1 MIPFFSYRSRACR
14 CPNDEGGGGGTSYR
28 TGTYYGFAADLG
40 QLRLR
45 YNRQAIFIDLD
56 RGGGEEETINNDN
69 SNNNNNNHHLKVYN
83 SSSSSSSSQEEE
95 DQQQQTGPQPSS
107 SASEADDQAAAAVI
121 DPSSSSSSSP
131 PPLSKHTITI
141 AWSQLRKLK
150 RRSAE
155 TVEFCFDRTNL
166 PPALASLVSSQLK
179 QQQQFTSS
187 KTKAKRKAKAK
198 EEEGDSR

>member
-14 CPNDEGGGGGTSYR
+14 CPNDEGGGGTSYR

-56 RGGGEEETINNDN
+56 RGAEGGEEETINN
-69 SNNNNNNHHLKVYN
+69 NNNHHHLKVN
-83 SSSSSSSSQEEE
+83 NFNTNSSSSSSQEEE
-95 DQQQQTGPQPSS
+95 EQQQQNGPQPSS
-107 SASEADDQAAAAVI
+107 STSEAADQAAAAVI
-121 DPSSSSSSSP
+121 DPSSSSSSP

-155 TVEFCFDRTNL
+155 TVEFCFDRANL

-179 QQQQFTSS
+179 QQQQLTSS

>member
-14 CPNDEGGGGGTSYR
+14 CPNDEGGGGTSYR

-56 RGGGEEETINNDN
+56 RGGGGGEEETINN
-69 SNNNNNNHHLKVYN
+69 NNNHHHLKVN
-83 SSSSSSSSQEEE
+83 NFNTNSSSSSSSQEEE
-95 DQQQQTGPQPSS
+95 QQNGPQPSS
-107 SASEADDQAAAAVI
+107 STSEAADQAAAAVI
-121 DPSSSSSSSP
+121 DPPSSSP
-131 PPLSKHTITI
+131 PLSRHTITI

-179 QQQQFTSS
+179 QQQQLTSS
-187 KTKAKRKAKAK
+187 KTKAKERPKLKKKK
-198 EEEGDSR
+198 EIPGKFSSSKS

>member
-45 YNRQAIFIDLD
+45 YNRLAIFIDLD
-56 RGGGEEETINNDN
+56 RGAEGGEEETI
-69 SNNNNNNHHLKVYN
+69 NNNNNHHLKVN
-83 SSSSSSSSQEEE
+83 NFNNNSSSSSSSQEEE
-95 DQQQQTGPQPSS
+95 DQQQQNGPQPSS
-107 SASEADDQAAAAVI
+107 STSEAADQAAAAVI
-121 DPSSSSSSSP
+121 DPSSSS
-131 PPLSKHTITI
+131 PPLSRHTITI

-179 QQQQFTSS
+179 QQQQLTSS
-187 KTKAKRKAKAK
+187 KTKTKRKAKAK
-198 EEEGDSR
+198 EGEGDFR

>member
-56 RGGGEEETINNDN
+56 RGGGEETINNDN
-69 SNNNNNNHHLKVYN
+69 SNNNNNHHLKVYN
-83 SSSSSSSSQEEE
+83 SSSSSSSQAEE
-95 DQQQQTGPQPSS
+95 DQQQQNGPQPSS
-107 SASEADDQAAAAVI
+107 STSEAADQAAAVI
-121 DPSSSSSSSP
+121 DPSSSSSP